1 MMRGQLIATIR
12 GDDNF
17 KKYLGSSPLIIL
29 VRPDG
34 YAAFIGSE
42 NSIGKL
48 AEYCD
53 KWLLSQTS
61 STKVKT
67 AQPEIVARSGR

>member
-1 MMRGQLIATIR
+1 MMRGQLIAAIP
-12 GDDNF
+12 GDDRF

-53 KWLLSQTS
+53 KWLLPQTS
-61 STKVKT
+61 STKVET